1 MAIAVHVTHE
11 AVHQSGGIGTVLH
24 GLLTTRAYAKRV
36 ARTVLLGPLAD
47 GGGDRSVWLSAGQGF
62 LALERASR
70 PVEEEPFE
78 DAPAGWQVVA
88 LTIAHADRGAW
99 ERRLLGAGVRLARR
113 SPFSLFFRDPEGNRV
128 ALTHWPE
135 EA

>member
-1 MAIAVHVTHE
+1 MEQVQGLNHVALRCSDLGRLE
-11 AVHQSGGIGTVLH
+11 AFYGDVLGLRVLRRWPAEGGL
-24 GLLTTRAYAKRV
+24 
-36 ARTVLLGPLAD
+36 
-47 GGGDRSVWLSAGQGF
+47 DRSVWLSTGQGF

-78 DAPAGWQVVA
+78 DTPAGWQVVA
-88 LTIAHADRGAW
+88 LTIGRADREAW
-99 ERRLLGAGVRLARR
+99 EGRLLAAGVRLARR
-113 SPFSLFFRDPEGNRV
+113 TPFSLFFRDPEGNRV

>member
-1 MAIAVHVTHE
+1 MSPAPALHHAAVRCRDLARVE
-11 AVHQSGGIGTVLH
+11 RFYREVL
-24 GLLTTRAYAKRV
+24 GLEVLRRWPRAE
-36 ARTVLLGPLAD
+36 AD
-47 GGGDRSVWLSAGQGF
+47 GGGDRSVWLSTGQGF

-78 DAPAGWQVVA
+78 DTPAGWQVVA
-88 LTIAHADRGAW
+88 LTIAHADRAAW

-135 EA
+135 EG